1 MKDLTSSIESLGK
14 KADGLIKAYRDHTE
28 RIAQLESD
36 KDKLG
41 LKVEGLNHELWRLRE
56 ENKVLRMAS
65 AIKGDEDRVSESK
78 RRISQLVREIDKCIA
93 LLND

>member
-14 KADGLIKAYRDHTE
+14 KADGLIKSHSDRAE
-28 RIAQLESD
+28 RIAQLEAD
-36 KDKLG
+36 KKKLG
-41 LKVEGLNHELWRLRE
+41 SKIEDLNQELEKLRE

>member
-1 MKDLTSSIESLGK
+1 VKDLSSSIESLGK
-14 KADGLIKAYRDHTE
+14 KADGLIKSHQERAE
-28 RIAQLESD
+28 RIVQLEAE
-36 KDKLG
+36 KQKMG
-41 LKVEGLNHELWRLRE
+41 KKVEDLNQELERLRE